1 MKAMRLFCVL
11 AAGAFLAAARSA
23 SADDFDSI
31 AVVVNGSVITS
42 LQVRE
47 AIAPTRRRLR
57 ESIQDDQTFYAKAR
71 ELQTNELEALI
82 QRKLILDDFNKAG
95 YATNILESV
104 VEDQIKKDIKENYAG
119 ERSTLIKTLFA
130 EGKTYESYRKDQREQ
145 FIINYMAYHNTDIRK
160 VLISPLKI
168 QTYYNEHQDE
178 FRAGDQVKLH
188 RIVITQPPG
197 GPPGAA
203 KQVAAE
209 ILQKIDSGTPFTE
222 MASVYSSFSRA
233 EGGDMGWVERKEL
246 VAALSDAAFS
256 LKAGQHSPVIE
267 LPDTRTGDTTCYLL
281 MVEETRPARIRP
293 LSEVAPGIEQTL
305 KDKESKRLVDQWI
318 KRLEAKSKIE
328 FF

>member
-104 VEDQIKKDIKENYAG
+104 VEDQIK
-119 ERSTLIKTLFA
+119 
-130 EGKTYESYRKDQREQ
+130 
-145 FIINYMAYHNTDIRK
+145 
-160 VLISPLKI
+160 
-168 QTYYNEHQDE
+168 
-178 FRAGDQVKLH
+178 
-188 RIVITQPPG
+188 
-197 GPPGAA
+197 
-203 KQVAAE
+203 
-209 ILQKIDSGTPFTE
+209 
-222 MASVYSSFSRA
+222 
-233 EGGDMGWVERKEL
+233 
-246 VAALSDAAFS
+246 
-256 LKAGQHSPVIE
+256 
-267 LPDTRTGDTTCYLL
+267 
-281 MVEETRPARIRP
+281 
-293 LSEVAPGIEQTL
+293 
-305 KDKESKRLVDQWI
+305 
-318 KRLEAKSKIE
+318 
-328 FF
+328 